1 MTAYED
7 KIMKVTIQRD
17 ALLKPLQMING
28 VVERRQTLPIL
39 SNVLINIKDGKLFL
53 TGTDLE
59 IEMIGSAP
67 VIEVSETGATT
78 VSARKLLDI
87 CRALPEEAEVK
98 LILEGDHLLVR
109 SGKSRFMLATLP
121 AHDFPNVE
129 EGPFTAQFNI
139 SQSTLK
145 KLLGKTYF
153 AMGQQDVRHYL
164 NGALFDINQGVVK
177 CVATDGHRL
186 AFSSAQ
192 DVNVGAIQTKVI
204 LPRKSV
210 LELVRLLDNSEN
222 EITICIGDNHF
233 RVIAS
238 DFTFTSKLI
247 NAQYPDY
254 DKLIPRSVANSAI
267 ASREV
272 LKQAL
277 TRASI
282 LSNEKFRGI
291 RMQLDRDMLRI
302 IANNPEQ
309 EEAEELVQLEY
320 QGNGVEIGFNVAYLL
335 DVVSTIATDNIRWS
349 FNDPSGGVLIESS
362 GAEADDKDH
371 SLYVVMPMRL

>member
-1 MTAYED
+1 
-7 KIMKVTIQRD
+7 MKVTIQRA
-17 ALLKPLQMING
+17 ALLKPLQMISG

-39 SNVLINIKDGKLFL
+39 ANVLVSTQENRLSL
-53 TGTDLE
+53 TATDLE

-67 VIEVSETGATT
+67 LEEITDSGTIT

-87 CRALPEEAEVK
+87 CRALPEDAILHLV
-98 LILEGDHLLVR
+98 LEGDHLMIR
-109 SGKSRFMLATLP
+109 SGKSRFMLTTLP
-121 AHDFPNVE
+121 AQDFPNVE
-129 EGPFTAQFNI
+129 DGPFSAQFKI
-139 SQSTLK
+139 GQAKLK
-145 KLLGKTYF
+145 KLLSKTYF

-164 NGALFDINQGVVK
+164 NGTLFDINQGVVK

-186 AFSSAQ
+186 AYSSIQ
-192 DVNVGAIQTKVI
+192 DAMIGNTQAKVI

-210 LELVRLLDNSEN
+210 LELIRLLDANSE
-222 EITICIGDNHF
+222 EDALVCIGDNHF
-233 RVIAS
+233 RVISS

-254 DKLIPRSVANSAI
+254 DKLIPRSVANTAI
-267 ASREV
+267 ASREA

-291 RMQLDRDMLRI
+291 RLQLDRDLLRI
-302 IANNPEQ
+302 MANNPEQ

-320 QGNGVEIGFNVAYLL
+320 QGNGIEIGFNVAYLL
-335 DVVSTIATDNIRWS
+335 DVVSSIASENIRWS
-349 FNDPSGGVLIESS
+349 FTDPNGGVLIEASDNK
-362 GAEADDKDH
+362 DD